1 MQGNPFTITP
11 EAQSSTLLSD
21 SWQRSQRYGLQPTS
35 DEFPRLRGGELA
47 DVLESNRSLQRLA
60 QPVATPLAQRV
71 AGLQSVVI
79 LSDASGLVL
88 QTFGNSAAM
97 KKRKASR
104 WSQAISGA
112 KAVAA
117 PTLSVPRWRL
127 TTAAKSKA
135 ANTI

>member
-60 QPVATPLAQRV
+60 QPVATPLAAIGSDSFRCQR
-71 AGLQSVVI
+71 
-79 LSDASGLVL
+79 
-88 QTFGNSAAM
+88 
-97 KKRKASR
+97 
-104 WSQAISGA
+104 SGA
-112 KAVAA
+112 
-117 PTLSVPRWRL
+117 PNLRQ
-127 TTAAKSKA
+127 
-135 ANTI
+135 